1 MPTTTLR
8 HRKADAYAIT
18 MSVAAS
24 PPRYYAFLI
33 ADTLVASIYAANGTW
48 FADRGTIP
56 LPVEPPTA
64 ENGTLIQVSPSPGGR
79 EGDGRG
85 GQGVRGRLDAAT
97 IGPGALAWRST
108 PNEITVW
115 DIAANQVHTY
125 QGTEAAYCSP
135 PVYRNGQLFW
145 IEFPDQ
151 EEEPDTNQAT
161 LTLRA
166 SPCDLSDPQTLAT
179 VVFSA
184 LVRSWN
190 LGPAAKVAATSTSLL
205 FESEW
210 LDNINH
216 EVNNAAG
223 ASFPFDLTEPQARDG
238 ARLDLAQGFAATDGT
253 AIGLST
259 PSNTLRSLPP
269 ILGAPSEPRWPTT
282 GAWALAEGF
291 GLAFNAAL
299 SADGKTALLY
309 GTSTEDAPTVIEAPS
324 TATTGEP
331 TRRTVVAPHPVHEIP
346 PNLLFLME
354 LP

>member
-1 MPTTTLR
+1 MPLTTLR

-33 ADTLVASIYAANGTW
+33 ADTLVASIYTANGTW
-48 FADRGTIP
+48 LADRGAIP
-56 LPVEPPTA
+56 LPTEPPTA
-64 ENGTLIQVSPSPGGR
+64 ENGILIPTLDPREGAPSPAP
-79 EGDGRG
+79 
-85 GQGVRGRLDAAT
+85 RGRV
-97 IGPGALAWRST
+97 GEGALAWRSDA
-108 PNEITVW
+108 NQLTVW
-115 DIAANQVHTY
+115 DVAANQVYTY
-125 QGTEAAYCSP
+125 DGTEAAYCSP

-184 LVRSWN
+184 LVRSWT
-190 LGPAAKVAATSTSLL
+190 LGPAAKVAATATSLL
-205 FESEW
+205 FESTW

-216 EVNNAAG
+216 EVNDAAG
-223 ASFPFDLTEPQARDG
+223 ASFPFDLTEPEAQDG
-238 ARLDLAQGFAATDGT
+238 AHLDLAQGFAATDGT

-269 ILGAPSEPRWPTT
+269 LLGAPSEPRWPTT
-282 GAWALAEGF
+282 GPWALAEGF
-291 GLAFNAAL
+291 GLAFNAAV

-309 GTSTEDAPTVIEAPS
+309 GTSSEDEPIVIEAPS

-331 TRRTVVAPHPVHEIP
+331 TRRAVVAPHPVHEIP

-354 LP
+354 SL

>member
-1 MPTTTLR
+1 MPLTTLR
-8 HRKADAYAIT
+8 YRKVDAYAI
-18 MSVAAS
+18 AAPAA
-24 PPRYYAFLI
+24 PPRYYAFFTT
-33 ADTLVASIYAANGTW
+33 DDLVASIYAANGTW
-48 FADRGTIP
+48 LADRGAIP
-56 LPVEPPTA
+56 LPAEPPTA
-64 ENGTLIQVSPSPGGR
+64 ENGILIPTVHPGEGAPSPAP
-79 EGDGRG
+79 
-85 GQGVRGRLDAAT
+85 RGRV
-97 IGPGALAWRST
+97 GEGALTWRSA

-115 DIAANQVHTY
+115 DVAANQLHTY

-135 PVYRNGQLFW
+135 PIYHDGQLFW

-184 LVRSWN
+184 LVRSWT
-190 LGPAAKVAATSTSLL
+190 LGPAAKVAATTSRFL
-205 FESEW
+205 FESTW

-223 ASFPFDLTEPQARDG
+223 ASFPFDLTEPEAQDG
-238 ARLDLAQGFAATDGT
+238 AHLDLAQGFAAADGT
-253 AIGLST
+253 ALGLST

-269 ILGAPSEPRWPTT
+269 ILGALTEPRWPTT
-282 GAWALAEGF
+282 GRWALAEGF
-291 GLAFNAAL
+291 GIAFNAAL

-309 GTSTEDAPTVIEAPS
+309 GTSPEDEPIVLEAPS

-331 TRRTVVAPHPVHEIP
+331 TRRTVVASHLVHGIP
-346 PNLLFLME
+346 PSLLFLME
-354 LP
+354 